1 MAEGRLARNTALLYA
16 RMVVVLIVSLYTT
29 RLVLANL
36 GVEDYGIYNVVGS
49 VVSMFYFLQTA
60 ISSAN
65 YRYMAYAIGKND
77 IQLLKT
83 TFKSALVLSVLISI
97 IVIILGE
104 SLGLLYI
111 FNYLKV
117 PEARFDAAVITFHIS
132 LLTCVAVTIYMPFY
146 SNVISH
152 ERMEFFAYLSIVE
165 VFCKLGIAF
174 GIAHAP
180 IDRMVFYAVL
190 LMLMQIMIL
199 TAYIIYCKKKFK
211 EFNYIR
217 ETRIDRQL
225 TLKMASFSGWTLF
238 VAAADLLV
246 VNGLNILI
254 NYFFTPVVN
263 AARGI
268 AVQVQGAVDGFR
280 ANLQTAL
287 NPQITKR
294 YASNNKDGM
303 FYLMACSARFSTY
316 VLLGVSF
323 PIVFNANYI
332 LSVWLKE
339 VPDYTAIFIIMTLIS
354 CVIDGISNPY
364 VTAIGA
370 TGNVKKFQIW
380 VGITKFLSLPLCYV
394 VAVLTKSP
402 VLIFAAFVVGT
413 VMAVIVRI
421 AICSRAVNM
430 NVSYIGENIFCPIII
445 VSISG
450 VITYFLLYIIM
461 KPETIV
467 SLSLYV
473 TLGTIVYAFICYF
486 LGLKDTERMKVM
498 GYIGKFLHR

>member
-1 MAEGRLARNTALLYA
+1 
-16 RMVVVLIVSLYTT
+16 
-29 RLVLANL
+29 
-36 GVEDYGIYNVVGS
+36 
-49 VVSMFYFLQTA
+49 
-60 ISSAN
+60 
-65 YRYMAYAIGKND
+65 
-77 IQLLKT
+77 
-83 TFKSALVLSVLISI
+83 
-97 IVIILGE
+97 
-104 SLGLLYI
+104 
-111 FNYLKV
+111 
-117 PEARFDAAVITFHIS
+117 
-132 LLTCVAVTIYMPFY
+132 MPFY

-190 LMLMQIMIL
+190 LLLMQIMIL
-199 TAYIIYCKKKFK
+199 VAYTIYCKKKF
-211 EFNYIR
+211 EECNYIG

-294 YASNNKDGM
+294 YASDNLDGM
-303 FYLMACSARFSTY
+303 FYLMGCSARFSTY
-316 VLLGVSF
+316 VLLAVSL
-323 PIVFNANYI
+323 PIAFNADYI
-332 LSVWLKE
+332 LSLWLKE
-339 VPDYTAIFIIMTLIS
+339 VPNYTAIFIILTLTACI
-354 CVIDGISNPY
+354 IDGISNPY

-380 VGITKFLSLPLCYV
+380 VGITKFLSLPLCYL
-394 VAVLTKSP
+394 VAVFTKSP
-402 VLIFAAFVVGT
+402 VLIFAAFVAGT

-421 AICSRAVNM
+421 VICSRAVSM
-430 NVSYIGENIFCPIII
+430 GIYYIWKNIFWPIII
-445 VSISG
+445 VSVGGLIA
-450 VITYFLLYIIM
+450 YYLLYRILA
-461 KPETIV
+461 PETIV
-467 SLSLYV
+467 SLGLYV
-473 TLGTIVYAFICYF
+473 AIGTLVYASICYF
-486 LGLKDTERMKVM
+486 LGLKDTERMKM
-498 GYIGKFLHR
+498 IGYIRKFLYK

>member
-1 MAEGRLARNTALLYA
+1 
-16 RMVVVLIVSLYTT
+16 
-29 RLVLANL
+29 
-36 GVEDYGIYNVVGS
+36 
-49 VVSMFYFLQTA
+49 
-60 ISSAN
+60 
-65 YRYMAYAIGKND
+65 
-77 IQLLKT
+77 
-83 TFKSALVLSVLISI
+83 
-97 IVIILGE
+97 
-104 SLGLLYI
+104 
-111 FNYLKV
+111 
-117 PEARFDAAVITFHIS
+117 
-132 LLTCVAVTIYMPFY
+132 
-146 SNVISH
+146 
-152 ERMEFFAYLSIVE
+152 
-165 VFCKLGIAF
+165 
-174 GIAHAP
+174 
-180 IDRMVFYAVL
+180 MVFYAVL